1 MMTEWQSITSDC
13 HAVDN
18 LRGLVAGY
26 LAGVVLL
33 VPRRGGP
40 DLQVVPVL
48 RALKPH
54 LIMSHCYYPDII
66 LMLSPPCPQSGR
78 RP

>member
-1 MMTEWQSITSDC
+1 MMTEWQGVTSDF

-33 VPRRGGP
+33 VPRRGRA
-40 DLQVVPVL
+40 DHQVVSVL
-48 RALKPH
+48 RALQPH
-54 LIMSHCYYPDII
+54 LIMIMPFII
-66 LMLSPPCPQSGR
+66 LISS
-78 RP
+78 

>member
-1 MMTEWQSITSDC
+1 MIGFTEIHTIIMMTEWQGVTSDF
-13 HAVDN
+13 HTVDN

-54 LIMSHCYYPDII
+54 LIMIIPVII
-66 LMLSPPCPQSGR
+66 LVSS
-78 RP
+78 